1 MAFEILNEAA
11 SVVYVLAGENRYPQ
25 AEPDKVDFDI
35 LAQGIDGEGVVS
47 GCDVTPQGAPDTTVA
62 VAAGVVRIAGTD
74 VAFAGGNVNCGAA
87 NPALPRFDLIII
99 NAAGAALAVNGV
111 AAAVPVFPGG
121 AAVPGTSVVIAAVWR
136 AANDDTI
143 TAADLVDKRCLLL
156 GGALGTAPTLI
167 GIVGGIATPNRS
179 CHTLSA
185 QAGAA
190 DDLDGLAV
198 SSIITNGEIVII
210 YPDAGDTITVKH
222 NALGGADAQNILC
235 IGNADIVLDDDH
247 DFAIFIYRTAIGAG
261 SWTVLGGGAAGG
273 AGNTLDAAYDQGGGG
288 AGRIVTVDSG
298 AIELRHVSNTTMLAT
313 RDPGD
318 AVDRFALSRD
328 GDMSWGSGAGAADVV
343 LSRVA
348 ANHLALAAG
357 DRLRVNYL
365 ADTAGN
371 DRIRLQAANPQ
382 VLITGRTQTDG
393 ATGNVGIRSAV
404 AADDSVILN
413 VSPGFAHAVA
423 FGSVDIIKASP
434 TITSSVTGF
443 YRAIAGIFSVN
454 VTGGGTGVFITG
466 LEFIALARSTSA
478 HANTVAQLWGVITS
492 YQAYAAAGTLAVTTA
507 GGLQIAS
514 PTGTGLGNI
523 TITTSY
529 GIWVKDPSFNV
540 SVLGTAYSLK
550 LDEINFGTNRYLI
563 EAGPATPYLRLIGGA
578 NPGAGQTNL
587 YLKEQVTLRRVQWM
601 DPGAGGA
608 NFAGG
613 ERVMI
618 LV

>member
-1 MAFEILNEAA
+1 MPFEILNEAA

-35 LAQGIDGEGVVS
+35 LAQGVDGEGVVS
-47 GCDVTPQGAPDTTVA
+47 GGAVTPQGVPDTTVA
-62 VAAGVVRIAGTD
+62 VAACVVRIAGTD

-87 NPALPRFDLIII
+87 NPALPRFDLIAI
-99 NAAGAALAVNGV
+99 NNAGVASAVAGV
-111 AAAVPVFPGG
+111 AAAPPVFP
-121 AAVPGTSVVIAAVWR
+121 AVPANSVIVAAVWR

-143 TAADLVDKRCLLL
+143 TAADIVDKRCLLL
-156 GGALGTAPTLI
+156 GGALGIAPTLI

-210 YPDAGDTITVKH
+210 YPDAGDTITIKH
-222 NALGGADAQNILC
+222 NALGGADARNILC

-247 DFAIFIYRTAIGAG
+247 DYAICIYRTAIGAG

-273 AGNTLDAAYDQGGGG
+273 AGNTLDAAYNQGGAG

-298 AIELRHVSNTTMLAT
+298 AIELRHTSNLTMLAT

-318 AVDRFALSRD
+318 AADRFALSRD

-343 LSRVA
+343 LSRAA

-357 DRLRVNYL
+357 DYLRAQYI

-371 DRIRLQAANPQ
+371 TRITTSAASPHVKLERDVHIYGISAGPRLRVGFTPPAGDTVIEATAHFGAYGIAAT
-382 VLITGRTQTDG
+382 VSLFKASHIGG
-393 ATGNVGIRSAV
+393 GINVGT
-404 AADDSVILN
+404 
-413 VSPGFAHAVA
+413 
-423 FGSVDIIKASP
+423 GSTV
-434 TITSSVTGF
+434 
-443 YRAIAGIFSVN
+443 
-454 VTGGGTGVFITG
+454 TGVFG
-466 LEFIALARSTSA
+466 LPIVFASVGALFLNIYGLSFIPYVTAGAGGS
-478 HANTVAQLWGVITS
+478 TVAQIFGTFTTYGVTS
-492 YQAYAAAGTLAVTTA
+492 YSGTIADAAGCVVRAPA
-507 GGLQIAS
+507 I
-514 PTGTGLGNI
+514 TGTLHSVTLSTGVRIENYGNSAYTVDAYGLHILDMTLNTGFQRLMEV
-523 TITTSY
+523 
-529 GIWVKDPSFNV
+529 GPS
-540 SVLGTAYSLK
+540 
-550 LDEINFGTNRYLI
+550 
-563 EAGPATPYLRLIGGA
+563 TPYLRLVGGGNPAA
-578 NPGAGQTNL
+578 NQTNL
-587 YLKEQVTLRRVQWM
+587 YLKEAANLRQVRWM